1 MAKLLIRLTSA
12 PYGTS
17 DASDGLDFA
26 LAATNYGHE
35 VVIIFEGNGLY
46 QLLPQK
52 KVNGVKDQSKRLK
65 SLPFFD
71 IEECYYAQSDIERQ
85 GMGAQSYSLD
95 IVSDLAEPLDDAG
108 IIMLIE
114 QADHVV
120 TF

>member
-1 MAKLLIRLTSA
+1 MAKLLIRMTSA

-17 DASDGLDFA
+17 NASDGLDFA

-35 VVIIFEGNGLY
+35 VAVLFEGNGLY
-46 QLLPQK
+46 QLFPQA
-52 KVNGVKDQSKRLK
+52 KVKGVKDQSKRIK

-71 IEECYYAQSDIERQ
+71 VEECFYAENDVNRL
-85 GMGAQSYSLD
+85 GLNTDTFAAT
-95 IVSDLAEPLDDAG
+95 IVQDDVTPLDDAG
-108 IIMLIE
+108 IIMQIE